1 MKTINST
8 CVLNDSLLLNL
19 MSSHLHSD
27 HTVYE
32 KKTDYLQ

>member
-1 MKTINST
+1 MIIINST

-27 HTVYE
+27 HTVYD

>member
-1 MKTINST
+1 MIIINST

-19 MSSHLHSD
+19 MSSPLHSD
-27 HTVYE
+27 YIVYD